1 MTVRLVVFDVDG
13 TLYSQRVLRA
23 LMVGELLVFL
33 IRHPLRFRD
42 VIIIREYRRVHETF
56 HSNEFDNL
64 DEALVAAVS
73 ARLSIGHQQ
82 IHEAVNEWL
91 FRRPLKYLRYVYFP
105 EVKATINHLKKN
117 GVMVTFLSDHYP
129 GGKLQ
134 ALGFKVEGAYY
145 STRPD
150 LNCLKPNPNLL
161 SKILS
166 DFGVLPCECVV
177 IGDRDDRDGEL
188 ARGAGAHFILFPN
201 KKHRV
206 DLLARIESFSLL

>member
-1 MTVRLVVFDVDG
+1 
-13 TLYSQRVLRA
+13 
-23 LMVGELLVFL
+23 MVGELLVFL

-42 VIIIREYRRVHETF
+42 VIIVREYRRVHETF
-56 HSNEFDNL
+56 HSMECSNL
-64 DEALVAAVS
+64 EETLVAAVS

-82 IHEAVNEWL
+82 VRRVVSEWL
-91 FRRPLKYLRYVYFP
+91 FGRPLKYLRYVCFP
-105 EVKATINHLKKN
+105 EVKETIHHLKKS
-117 GVMVTFLSDHYP
+117 GVAVAFLSDHYP
-129 GGKLQ
+129 VGKLE
-134 ALGFKVEGAYY
+134 ALGFEAEQAYY

-188 ARGAGAHFILFPN
+188 ARVAGARFILFPDKN
-201 KKHRV
+201 DRAG
-206 DLLARIESFSLL
+206 LLTRIERCSFV

>member
-13 TLYSQRVLRA
+13 TLYSQRALRA

-42 VIIIREYRRVHETF
+42 VIIVREYRRVHEKF
-56 HSNEFDNL
+56 HSKKSDNL
-64 DEALVAAVS
+64 EEELLATVS
-73 ARLSIGHQQ
+73 TRLSIDHQQ
-82 IHEAVNEWL
+82 IRGVVNEWL
-91 FRRPLKYLRYVYFP
+91 FRRPLKYLRYVCFP
-105 EVKATINHLKKN
+105 EVKVTINHLKKN
-117 GVMVTFLSDHYP
+117 GVAVTFLSDHYP
-129 GGKLQ
+129 VGKLQ
-134 ALGFKVEGAYY
+134 ALGFKVEGTYY

-188 ARGAGAHFILFPN
+188 ARVAGTHFILFPN
-201 KKHRV
+201 KNHRMG
-206 DLLARIESFSLL
+206 LLARIEDCSLL